1 MTSTQD
7 RLSRL
12 KNNIERVIFGKSEII
27 DFAITCLLAR
37 GHLLIE
43 DVPGVGKTSL
53 AHCLANSLHLGF
65 KRIQFTNDL
74 LPADITGVSIYDQ
87 DEKCFQF
94 QKGPLF
100 SNIVLAD
107 EINRSTPRTQSAL
120 LEAMNENQVSAD
132 NNTYDLDE
140 PFMVIATQ
148 NLIES
153 QGTYPLP
160 ESQLDRFMFYIS
172 MGYPSQEEER
182 RLLQQQSN
190 RPSPS
195 SIQTVLD
202 KEDILKLQTEVDA
215 VRIEPVLTEYIL
227 NLITATRNNANL
239 ALGVSPRGG
248 LIFQQALRAHAL
260 VCGRDYCLPDDVK
273 HLAVPVLRHRVIPQS
288 HNPSARFADNATIIE
303 QILEQVSVPV

>member
-1 MTSTQD
+1 MSSTQEK
-7 RLSRL
+7 LSRL
-12 KNNIERVIFGKSEII
+12 KNNIERVIFGKSETIN
-27 DFAITCLLAR
+27 FAITCLLAR
-37 GHLLIE
+37 GHLLID

-74 LPADITGVSIYDQ
+74 LPADITGISIYDQ

-120 LEAMNENQVSAD
+120 LEAMNEKQVSAD
-132 NNTYDLDE
+132 NNTYQLEE

-172 MGYPSQEEER
+172 MGYPSQDEER
-182 RLLQQQSN
+182 RLLQEQSS
-190 RPSPS
+190 RPNPA
-195 SIQTVLD
+195 SIQTVLE
-202 KEDILKLQTEVDA
+202 KEDILKLQTEVDS
-215 VRIEPVLTEYIL
+215 VKIEPVLTDYIL
-227 NLITATRNNANL
+227 NIITATRNHPNL

-260 VCGRDYCLPDDVK
+260 VCGRDYCIPDDVK
-273 HLAVPVLRHRVIPQS
+273 HLAIPVLCHRVIPKT
-288 HNPSARFADNATIIE
+288 HNLSTRFADNATLIH